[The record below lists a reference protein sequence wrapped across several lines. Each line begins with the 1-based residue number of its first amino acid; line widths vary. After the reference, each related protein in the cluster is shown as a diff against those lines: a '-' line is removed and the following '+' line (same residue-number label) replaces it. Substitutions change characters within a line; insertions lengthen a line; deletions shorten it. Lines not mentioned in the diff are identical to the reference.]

1 MKIAFI
7 GGGNMGTAILSAV
20 LENKLAMPDDI
31 TVSDISE
38 ERLSF
43 LNKTYKV
50 QVTSDNKTAVKGKDV
65 IVFSIKPQTLP
76 EVLPALRGTL
86 SPEQLVL
93 TIMAGI
99 TIKTLIEGL
108 EHRAVIRVM
117 PNTPAQVNES
127 MSVWTATPDV
137 TDVQKANASAILRS
151 IGREIYIED
160 EKYLNMVTAASG
172 SGPAYFFLFVE
183 LLTEAAIRTGLPEN
197 MAYELILQTMI
208 GSGKMM
214 RDTGMEPARLREMVT
229 SKGGTTAAALDV
241 FEKRHLKETVTE
253 AVTAAFTR
261 ALELGGNK

>member
-1 MKIAFI
+1 
-7 GGGNMGTAILSAV
+7 
-20 LENKLAMPDDI
+20 
-31 TVSDISE
+31 
-38 ERLSF
+38 
-43 LNKTYKV
+43 
-50 QVTSDNKTAVKGKDV
+50 
-65 IVFSIKPQTLP
+65 
-76 EVLPALRGTL
+76 
-86 SPEQLVL
+86 
-93 TIMAGI
+93 MAGI

-137 TDVQKANASAILRS
+137 ADVQKENAAAILRS
-151 IGREIYIED
+151 IGKEIYIED

-261 ALELGGNK
+261 ALELGGEK